1 MRASLKT
8 SVAILLTAATLAV
21 AAASPAQAWTRWHHG
36 YGHGWGWGGPALAF
50 GIIGA
55 AVAADV
61 AASGCTEYRPVYDQW
76 GRYLGRRAVNVC
88 Y

>member
-8 SVAILLTAATLAV
+8 SVAVLVTVATLAV
-21 AAASPAQAWTRWHHG
+21 AAASPAQAWDSWHRHG
-36 YGHGWGWGGPALAF
+36 HGGWGWGGPALAF

-61 AASGCTEYRPVYDQW
+61 ASRDCLEYRPVYDHW